1 MLDVNPTTISVFRSF
16 RSPLP
21 DVWIYITRPE
31 HLARWLGRAE
41 LELLHD
47 GEFRLETWNG
57 DGATGRVI
65 AVAAPVRLELAWRP
79 SALSPESHVILRLE
93 GDGPGS
99 RLTVTHDG
107 LKSEAER
114 RAVRQMWKEA
124 LGALRSLLHD
134 GTDGHEWGAAIPVT
148 ARAAIARPA
157 PELWPLI
164 STGPGIEKW
173 VAHVEQ
179 FEGEPGG
186 AFRLTSKFHGR
197 EIVEEGKIEEITP
210 ETRLALTWEWL
221 GEGWGAPT
229 RVEFSIETD
238 PQGASVLIV
247 HSGFERVAPER
258 RLDARKNYVAAWP
271 EVLGD
276 LKRLVSPAAA

>member
-1 MLDVNPTTISVFRSF
+1 VNPTTISVFRSF

-21 DVWIYITRPE
+21 EVWIHLTRNE
-31 HLARWLGRAE
+31 RLAQWLGRAE

-57 DGATGRVI
+57 DSASGRVI
-65 AVAAPVRLELAWRP
+65 AVAPPARLELGWRP
-79 SALSPESHVILRLE
+79 SALAAESHVILRLE

-107 LKSEAER
+107 LKGGSER
-114 RAVRQMWKEA
+114 RAARHMWKEA
-124 LGALRSLLHD
+124 LAALRALLHD
-134 GTDGHEWGAAIPVT
+134 GIDGHEWGAGIPVT
-148 ARAAIARPA
+148 ARTTVPRPA
-157 PELWPLI
+157 QEVWPLL

-173 VAHVEQ
+173 VAHVER
-179 FEGEPGG
+179 FDGEMGG
-186 AFRLTSKFHGR
+186 MFRLTSKFQGR
-197 EIVEEGKIEEITP
+197 EIVEEGKIEELTP
-210 ETRLALTWEWL
+210 ESRMVLSWEWI

-229 RVEFSIETD
+229 RVEFSVE
-238 PQGASVLIV
+238 PEGQGASVLIA
-247 HSGFERVAPER
+247 HSGFERIVPEQ
-258 RLDARKNYVAAWP
+258 RLAARKNYVAAWP

>member
-1 MLDVNPTTISVFRSF
+1 MNPTTISLFRSF
-16 RSPLP
+16 RSPLSEA
-21 DVWIYITRPE
+21 WIHLTRHE
-31 HLARWLGRAE
+31 LLARWLGQTE
-41 LELLHD
+41 LELLRD

-57 DGATGRVI
+57 DTATGRVI

-79 SALSPESHVILRLE
+79 GALSPESHVILRLE

-107 LKSEAER
+107 LKSEPER
-114 RAVRQMWKEA
+114 RAARQMWKEA
-124 LGALRSLLHD
+124 LAALRALLHD
-134 GTDGHEWGAAIPVT
+134 GTDGHEWGAGIPVT
-148 ARAAIARPA
+148 ARAMVSRAA
-157 PELWPLI
+157 PEVWPLL

-173 VAHVEQ
+173 VAHVER
-179 FEGEPGG
+179 FDGEAGG
-186 AFRLTSKFHGR
+186 MFRLTSKFHGR
-197 EIVEEGKIEEITP
+197 EIVEEGIIEELTP
-210 ETRLALTWEWL
+210 EARMVLSWEWI

-229 RVEFSIETD
+229 RVEFSVEAE

-247 HSGFERVAPER
+247 HSGFDRIASEQ
-258 RLDARKNYVAAWP
+258 RLAARKNYVAAWP